1 MIKKIIGIGVFAYD
15 VNGSQTLYLAGET
28 EEMLNAG
35 ARRVT
40 RTKTL
45 DGGAVAYDAGYSVA
59 DLTWI
64 ITLQSK
70 TEFTSDFVSW
80 IVKTYNLIRI
90 STKDGVYSAIPSRWS
105 MKNGN
110 VVLEALVMEK
120 LT

>member
-1 MIKKIIGIGVFAYD
+1 MKKIIGISTFAFD
-15 VNGSQTLYLAGET
+15 LDGAMTLYLAGET
-28 EEMLNAG
+28 EEKMNSG

-45 DGGAVAYDAGYSVA
+45 DGGSVAYDAGYAIS
-59 DLTWI
+59 DLTWSLTI
-64 ITLQSK
+64 ESK
-70 TEFTSDFVSW
+70 TEFVAGFIAW

-90 STKDGVYSAIPSRWS
+90 STKEGVFSAIPSRWS
-105 MKNGN
+105 YKNGN